1 MGGEIELMTDT
12 SGRLTF
18 SFIDKGF
25 KKVNVGSKLSDFIV
39 ERELGKGNFGSVK
52 LVTSKITHKLYAM
65 KEIKSTRY
73 NSEETCR
80 EVEKEI
86 KLLENLNHPNVITY
100 FTSFRENG
108 DFYIIT
114 EYINGGS
121 LENLLKKNN
130 AQGKLIE
137 EKLLWDLL
145 IQSLSGLL
153 YLHENQKIIHRD
165 IKPDNLL
172 IDQGGNL
179 KISDFGV
186 SAKNTNYANELYKF
200 HNTIRGPIPF
210 MAPEVGLGLQYD
222 FKSDLYM
229 LGLTFFFLMSNKL
242 PEKKVDIGPQILT
255 FKDKEAKLPETYSEV
270 LRNFILK
277 LLNDQENRP
286 TTKRAYSECIT
297 LYSFRYLKITSICTV
312 LQCLYSIPKFNQYFK
327 GGRIQSYIEQ
337 DENKDEK
344 KYLITKSFKEAFLTI
359 NPINFNYE
367 SARTECLKLRI
378 ILYAAHPKILF
389 KPEICIEDFVSD
401 VINKL
406 HKELHIP
413 LENQVYNEQTEN
425 QINES
430 NEQEVL
436 KAAFKKYAVKCRSK
450 ISDIFFYLSKTV
462 HECPECQ
469 NIVRYTCQI
478 NCLCGL
484 YPDRAASYLNK
495 TDLNIIDLFK
505 HYRKKRLYLDENEN
519 CSKCGKLQKNINR
532 TKIFYTSPYNL
543 ILSVSCLNEK
553 KYNLT
558 IDENINLSEFIERK
572 DVSKV
577 NYKLVGAI
585 FSEKNE
591 GEEKKYVSITKK
603 EEDGSWVNYNGKTIQ
618 NSSFND
624 LVNHK
629 QLQMLFYTSI

>member
-1 MGGEIELMTDT
+1 MGADVEIMQDT
-12 SGRLTF
+12 NGRFSL
-18 SFIDKGF
+18 SFIDKGN
-25 KKVNVGSKLSDFIV
+25 KKVNVGGKLSDFIV

-86 KLLENLNHPNVITY
+86 KLLENLDHPNVITY
-100 FTSFRENG
+100 FSSFRENG

-130 AQGKLIE
+130 AHGKLIE
-137 EKLLWDLL
+137 EKLLWILL

-179 KISDFGV
+179 KISDFGI
-186 SAKNTNYANELYKF
+186 SAKNTDFANELYKF
-200 HNTIRGPIPF
+200 HNTMRGPIPF

-242 PEKKVDIGPQILT
+242 PEKKVDIGPQVLT
-255 FKDKEAKLPETYSEV
+255 FKDKEAKLPETYSET

-277 LLNDQENRP
+277 LLSDQENRP

-297 LYSFRYLKITSICTV
+297 LYSFKYLKITSICAG
-312 LQCLYSIPKFNQYFK
+312 LQCLWSLPSFNQYFK
-327 GGRIQSYIEQ
+327 GGRIQTYIDQ
-337 DENKDEK
+337 DENTENK
-344 KYLITKSFKEAFLTI
+344 KYITTKSFRETFVNI
-359 NPINFNYE
+359 NPTNFNYE
-367 SARTECLKLRI
+367 SAKAECLKLRLL
-378 ILYAAHPKILF
+378 LYTSQTKILI
-389 KPEICIEDFVSD
+389 KPEIVIDNFISD
-401 VINKL
+401 VLIKIHNELNKPIKD
-406 HKELHIP
+406 KEP
-413 LENQVYNEQTEN
+413 KEKKVNEL
-425 QINES
+425 

-436 KAAFKKYAVKCRSK
+436 NNVIEFYSKKFRSK
-450 ISDIFFYLSKTV
+450 ISDIFFFLSKIV

-469 NIVRYTCQI
+469 SIVRYSCQI
-478 NCLCGL
+478 IFICGL
-484 YPDRAASYLNK
+484 YPDRASSYLNK
-495 TDLNIIDLFK
+495 TNLNIIDLFK
-505 HYRKKRLYLDENEN
+505 HYRKKRLYKNEAIN
-519 CSKCGKLQKNINR
+519 CQKCGKIQKNINE

-543 ILSVSCLNEK
+543 ILSVTCSNEE
-553 KYNLT
+553 KYKLT

-585 FSEKNE
+585 FT
-591 GEEKKYVSITKK
+591 EKKEGKEREYVSFTKK
-603 EEDGSWVNYNGKTIQ
+603 EDGNWIYYNGKTIQ

-624 LVNHK
+624 LAKHK
-629 QLQMLFYTSI
+629 QLQMLFYSSN